1 MLAVGIPSPAS
12 NFMAFDSHGGL
23 PHGGSINHHPF
34 GDHHPPPLTS
44 SSSSPPPPP
53 ADPSHTYGPSSSSSS
68 SSTLPPLLQPHILSS
83 SAPTPVPTMPRM
95 SHASS
100 TSPQMVASTSSAAP
114 PAMAASPPPA
124 LDPPF
129 RGYIDTTLD
138 ALLVLEAAR
147 RGMIPRVTRRLI
159 ERERGM
165 IQSGSVF
172 VFDEHESGIKRWTDG
187 LIWSP
192 SRILNNFLV
201 YRQQDKRQGTA
212 SASNSERRQS
222 LQQQQQQQQQEQQ
235 LRMQQQQQQ
244 FVQYGYDD
252 YGAPL
257 PYSSAAA
264 GGAPSSHRPQLSA
277 ASVSGLDVLT
287 RPRSASESV
296 RKSVSSGSSSTS
308 FANEGLVKKV
318 RLGQVQGAHDGQLT
332 AACFS
337 DHVGQHQRFRSAPH
351 LVLQGCRRRSRS
363 TQAAVK
369 HPRARWAR
377 DQPGIPTKAKFPV
390 PAFDRSRT

>member
-1 MLAVGIPSPAS
+1 MLAVGIPPAAS
-12 NFMAFDSHGGL
+12 NFPMSFEPPSHHL
-23 PHGGSINHHPF
+23 ASVNPY
-34 GDHHPPPLTS
+34 DPPPPG
-44 SSSSPPPPP
+44 SSPPYPSYAQGPAPPQLQPTSPPP
-53 ADPSHTYGPSSSSSS
+53 
-68 SSTLPPLLQPHILSS
+68 II
-83 SAPTPVPTMPRM
+83 MPRL
-95 SHASS
+95 SNASS
-100 TSPQMVASTSSAAP
+100 TSPQMVASTSAA
-114 PAMAASPPPA
+114 AAAVSPPPP

-222 LQQQQQQQQQEQQ
+222 QQQQPQQ
-235 LRMQQQQQQ
+235 LQQYSFGAQP
-244 FVQYGYDD
+244 VATQYSYDE
-252 YGAPL
+252 YGAPVT
-257 PYSSAAA
+257 YANA
-264 GGAPSSHRPQLSA
+264 GAPAASSLSSHRPQLSA

-287 RPRSASESV
+287 RPRSASDSV
-296 RKSVSSGSSSTS
+296 KKERSSSS

-318 RLGQVQGAHDGQLT
+318 SGDRHL
-332 AACFS
+332 
-337 DHVGQHQRFRSAPH
+337 APYSRADRGPCSW
-351 LVLQGCRRRSRS
+351 LCRRPCRLTSTASRNTS
-363 TQAAVK
+363 
-369 HPRARWAR
+369 
-377 DQPGIPTKAKFPV
+377 
-390 PAFDRSRT
+390 SRTTGSPTSKLVD